1 MVATHRT
8 IHKRKH
14 HKPTGFMQEL
24 KSLFSRHWTYDELW
38 SLLLGDKIPNK
49 SQQQVLL
56 DHFRSHGW
64 KVTPRDFIRGTA
76 ASNHPVFINL
86 RMLRHT
92 LSRSELASLFF
103 NDNRHNNRKE

>member
-1 MVATHRT
+1 MVAVRRITRR
-8 IHKRKH
+8 IRRRR
-14 HKPTGFMQEL
+14 PSRFLQEL
-24 KSLFSRHWTYDELW
+24 KSSFSRHWTYAELW
-38 SLLLGDKIPNK
+38 SLLLGDKIPTE

-64 KVTPRDFIRGTA
+64 KVTPRDFVRGTA

-92 LSRSELASLFF
+92 LSRSELESLFF
-103 NDNRHNNRKE
+103 NDNRHNN

>member
-1 MVATHRT
+1 MVVSLHTKTTRVSFS
-8 IHKRKH
+8 
-14 HKPTGFMQEL
+14 PFLQEL
-24 KSLFSRHWTYDELW
+24 RTAFVRHITYDTVW
-38 SLLLGDKIPNK
+38 SLLLGDKVPSK
-49 SQQQVLL
+49 HQQQVLL

-92 LSRSELASLFF
+92 LSRSELDALFF
-103 NDNRHNNRKE
+103 NDNRHNN